1 MTRPHSEVFSA
12 FPEIPMS
19 RNRDPKTTHNNSG
32 GCSVHFHAFRQLSEA
47 SSSRVVQKS
56 SLKSLFVFSPILA
69 LVFHEIEHAVSP
81 VSYQQDRFKS
91 KEVQRLSN
99 SKQGNK
105 PSVTM
110 LYQRNILE

>member
-1 MTRPHSEVFSA
+1 MTRPYSEVFSA
-12 FPEIPMS
+12 FPEIPRS

-32 GCSVHFHAFRQLSEA
+32 VVACTFTLSD
-47 SSSRVVQKS
+47 KS
-56 SLKSLFVFSPILA
+56 SLKSLFVFSTILA
-69 LVFHEIEHAVSP
+69 LVFHQIEHAVSP

-99 SKQGNK
+99 SKQANK

>member
-1 MTRPHSEVFSA
+1 MTRTYSEVFSA
-12 FPEIPMS
+12 FPEIPRS

-32 GCSVHFHAFRQLSEA
+32 GCSVHFHAFRQIIIEISLRFFPYLSFGF
-47 SSSRVVQKS
+47 SS
-56 SLKSLFVFSPILA
+56 
-69 LVFHEIEHAVSP
+69 IEHAVSP

-91 KEVQRLSN
+91 KEVQRLSK
-99 SKQGNK
+99 SKQANK